1 MSDRVSGRNI
11 AGKSHSHRG
20 WIRPFLTLAISALFL
35 IPVLASGPALS
46 QEDPYLKCVDVKKS
60 KKRLACY
67 DDVVKAQHP
76 DLFEKIAKA
85 KKEEQQEEFG
95 QPVATEK
102 GEKELDELE
111 IVIVELGKNPYGKWL
126 LITAG
131 GQIWKQVDDV
141 RIRLRGNNIKGRI
154 KKGLMGSFFFTQEGK
169 KYGFKVKRIR

>member
-11 AGKSHSHRG
+11 AGKSHSRRG
-20 WIRPFLTLAISALFL
+20 WLRPFLRLAISALFL

-85 KKEEQQEEFG
+85 KKEEQQEGFG

-126 LITAG
+126 LITDG

-141 RIRLRGNNIKGRI
+141 RIRLRGKNLKGRI
-154 KKGLMGSFFFTQEGK
+154 KKGLMGSFFFTPEGK

>member
-1 MSDRVSGRNI
+1 MSDRVSGLNI
-11 AGKSHSHRG
+11 AGTNHSHRG
-20 WIRPFLTLAISALFL
+20 WLRPFLTLAISASFL

-67 DDVVKAQHP
+67 DEVIREQHP
-76 DLFEKIAKA
+76 VLFEKIAKA
-85 KKEEQQEEFG
+85 NKEEQQEEFG
-95 QPVATEK
+95 KPVPTEK

-126 LITAG
+126 LITDS

-141 RIRLRGNNIKGRI
+141 RIRLRGKNLKGRI
-154 KKGLMGSFFFTQEGK
+154 KKGLMGAFFFLPEGK